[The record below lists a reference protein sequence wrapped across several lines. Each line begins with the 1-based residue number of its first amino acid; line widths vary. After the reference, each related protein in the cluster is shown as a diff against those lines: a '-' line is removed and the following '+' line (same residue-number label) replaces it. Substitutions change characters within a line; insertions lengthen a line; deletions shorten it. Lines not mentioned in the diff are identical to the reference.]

1 LEGEVIKTTIRC
13 DRCGKELSYKNEL
26 GEVNP
31 PVVHLQFNGY
41 NLADL
46 TTIFELCQE
55 CAREVDLFASTDRR
69 LPDFSEDKQNG

>member
-1 LEGEVIKTTIRC
+1 MIKTTIQC
-13 DRCGKELSYKNEL
+13 DRCGKELTYKNQI

-46 TTIFELCQE
+46 TTVFQVCQD
-55 CAREVDLFASTDRR
+55 CARQVDLFASTNLR
-69 LPDFSEDKQNG
+69 LQDVQNG